1 MYRKSYGQIWV
12 RVKSRVRLPYAPHSM
27 PKPKGILY
35 AVSAYLIWGTM
46 PLYWFLLSSISSYE
60 IVAHRILWSAVFMI
74 ILSVAVF
81 KTDFRS
87 ILRSRKKILYLLSTS
102 ALITLN
108 WALYIWAVA
117 HGHIVD
123 ASLGYYINPF
133 INVILGVCFLKERLS
148 KIQITA
154 IVFAFFGVTYF
165 TFSYG
170 SFPFISIILAST
182 FAFYALLRKKANIE
196 AMPALT
202 VETALAM
209 PVALGFLIMTFCTDA
224 ACHVSAC
231 HISTWLLLMLAGPI
245 TAIPLYFFG
254 KAAETVSMTTL
265 GFVQYLSP
273 TLQLLI
279 GILLFKETFSNAH
292 LVCFSAIW
300 IGLTFYTVYLVRETK
315 L

>member
-1 MYRKSYGQIWV
+1 
-12 RVKSRVRLPYAPHSM
+12 M
-27 PKPKGILY
+27 PKHKGILY

-46 PLYWFLLSSISSYE
+46 PLYWYLLSVVPAYE

-81 KTDFRS
+81 KTDFRPV
-87 ILRSRKKILYLLSTS
+87 LKSRKKMLYLLSTS

-117 HGHIVD
+117 YGHIVD
-123 ASLGYYINPF
+123 ASLGYYVNPF
-133 INVILGVCFLKERLS
+133 LNIILGVLFLKERLS
-148 KIQITA
+148 GMQKIA
-154 IVFAFFGVTYF
+154 ILFALFGVTYL
-165 TFSYG
+165 TISYG
-170 SFPFISIILAST
+170 TFPFIAIILALT
-182 FAFYALLRKKANIE
+182 FALYALLRKKAQVE

-202 VETALAM
+202 VETAIAM

-231 HISTWLLLMLAGPI
+231 HISTILLLMLAGPI
-245 TAIPLYFFG
+245 TAIPLYLFG
-254 KAAETVSMTTL
+254 KAAETVSMTSL

-279 GILLFKETFSNAH
+279 GILLFKETFSTAH

-300 IGLTFYTVYLVRETK
+300 TGLAIYSVYLVRESRRAEEQK
-315 L
+315 SRKYIP